1 MSGER
6 REVRATLDFFQDLDR
21 QLRGE
26 RGPSGEPST
35 NDFQTFELLEIVERF
50 ASGFDDLPELIHG
63 RRDYRVLVSTGVLVR
78 AYSVVGQLVR
88 DGAVELVSLEIDVG
102 NDWT

>member
-6 REVRATLDFFQDLDR
+6 REVRATLEFFQDLDR
-21 QLRGE
+21 QLGGE
-26 RGPSGEPST
+26 REPSGKPST

-50 ASGFDDLPELIHG
+50 ASGFDDLPELIPG
-63 RRDYRVLVSTGVLVR
+63 RRDYRVLISTGVLVR
-78 AYSVVGQLVR
+78 AYSVVGQLGR

-102 NDWT
+102 QDWT

>member
-6 REVRATLDFFQDLDR
+6 REARATLEFFQDLDR
-21 QLRGE
+21 QLGGE

-35 NDFQTFELLEIVERF
+35 NDFQTFELLEIVQRF
-50 ASGFDDLPELIHG
+50 ASGFDDLPELIPG
-63 RRDYRVLVSTGVLVR
+63 RRDYRVLISTGVLVR
-78 AYSVVGQLVR
+78 AYSVVGQLGR

-102 NDWT
+102 QDWT